1 MTASMNKMVS
11 EDMRSCII
19 RVERYD
25 NKNPEGTVYNLYYG
39 VEVPFENLTRLLL
52 LMEDLMD
59 ELDCPQA
66 SVKSR
71 RFGIERKQP
80 ERYSIP
86 DLPDKPETEA
96 LATFR
101 VKVLF
106 RQGASWQGKIEWM
119 EEGMETSFRSAL
131 ELVKLMDSAL
141 PQPQACC
148 LIGMDEQDEELA
160 M

>member
-1 MTASMNKMVS
+1 MTAGTNKMVS

-25 NKNPEGTVYNLYYG
+25 NKNPEGTFYNLYYG
-39 VEVPFENLTRLLL
+39 AEMPFENLTRLLL

-59 ELDCPQA
+59 ELDFPQA
-66 SVKSR
+66 SVKSK
-71 RFGIERKQP
+71 RFGRERKEP

-86 DLPDKPETEA
+86 DLPPKPAQEA
-96 LATFR
+96 LATFK

-106 RQGASWQGKIEWM
+106 RQGASWQGKVEWL

-131 ELVKLMDSAL
+131 ELIKLMDSAL

-148 LIGMDEQDEELA
+148 LIGLDEAEA